1 MTKKTIITISRQ
13 FGSGGRDVGKKLA
26 EVLGIAYYDK
36 ELIEMA
42 ASESGFDKEMFED
55 TNANTSRLFRF
66 INTFGYS
73 LGAPIS
79 VMNDIT
85 MSDQIF
91 LIQSRVVEQAA
102 EKGPCV
108 IVGRCG
114 DYVLEDREDVL
125 KVFISGDMVDRK
137 KRAIQYYEVDERDV
151 EASLRKIDRNRKGYY
166 DYYTDKKWG
175 EADSYDICLN
185 TSTFGIDGC
194 VDILRRIIQGEEL

>member
-26 EVLGIAYYDK
+26 DALGIKYYDR

-42 ASESGFDKEMFED
+42 AKESGFDKEMFED
-55 TNANTSRLFRF
+55 TTANTSRLFRF

-73 LGAPIS
+73 LGAPLS

-102 EKGPCV
+102 DSGPCV
-108 IVGRCG
+108 IVGRCA
-114 DYVLEDREDVL
+114 DYVLDNRDDVL
-125 KVFISGDMVDRK
+125 KVFIAGDMNDRK

-151 EASLRKIDRNRKGYY
+151 EASIRKIDRNRKGYY
-166 DYYTDKKWG
+166 DYYTDKKLG
-175 EADSYDICLN
+175 AAESYDVCLN
-185 TSTFGIDGC
+185 TSVFGIDGC
-194 VDILRRIIQGEEL
+194 VAILKQLLEQE

>member
-13 FGSGGRDVGKKLA
+13 FGSGGRDIGKKLA
-26 EVLGIAYYDK
+26 DALGIKYYDR

-42 ASESGFDKEMFED
+42 AKESGFDKEMFED
-55 TNANTSRLFRF
+55 TTANTSRLFRF

-73 LGAPIS
+73 LGAPLS

-102 EKGPCV
+102 DSGPCV
-108 IVGRCG
+108 IVGRCA
-114 DYVLEDREDVL
+114 DYVLDNRDDVL
-125 KVFISGDMVDRK
+125 KVFIAGDMDDRK

-151 EASLRKIDRNRKGYY
+151 EASIRKIDRNRKGYY

-175 EADSYDICLN
+175 AAESYDVCLN
-185 TSTFGIDGC
+185 TSVFGIDGC
-194 VDILRRIIQGEEL
+194 VAILKQLLEQE

>member
-13 FGSGGRDVGKKLA
+13 FGSGGRDIGKKLA
-26 EVLGIAYYDK
+26 DALGIKYYDR

-42 ASESGFDKEMFED
+42 AKESGFDKEMFED
-55 TNANTSRLFRF
+55 TTANTSRLFRF

-73 LGAPIS
+73 LGAPLS

-91 LIQSRVVEQAA
+91 LIQSRMVEQAA
-102 EKGPCV
+102 NSGPCV
-108 IVGRCG
+108 IVGRCA
-114 DYVLEDREDVL
+114 DYVLDNRDDVL
-125 KVFISGDMVDRK
+125 KVFIAGDMNDRK

-151 EASLRKIDRNRKGYY
+151 EASIRKIDRNRKGYY

-175 EADSYDICLN
+175 AAESYDVCLN
-185 TSTFGIDGC
+185 TSVFGIDGC
-194 VDILRRIIQGEEL
+194 VAILKQLLEQE

>member
-26 EVLGIAYYDK
+26 DALGIKYYDR

-42 ASESGFDKEMFED
+42 AKESGFDKEMFED
-55 TNANTSRLFRF
+55 TTANTSRLFRF

-73 LGAPIS
+73 LGAPLS

-102 EKGPCV
+102 DSGPCV
-108 IVGRCG
+108 IVGRCA
-114 DYVLEDREDVL
+114 DYVLDNREDVL
-125 KVFISGDMVDRK
+125 KVFIAGDMEDRK

-151 EASLRKIDRNRKGYY
+151 ESSIRKIDRNRKEYY

-175 EADSYDICLN
+175 AAESYDVCLN
-185 TSTFGIDGC
+185 TSVFGIDGC
-194 VDILRRIIQGEEL
+194 VAILKQLLEQE

>member
-26 EVLGIAYYDK
+26 DALGIKYYDR

-42 ASESGFDKEMFED
+42 AKESGFDKEMFED
-55 TNANTSRLFRF
+55 TTANTSRLFRF

-73 LGAPIS
+73 LGAPLS

-102 EKGPCV
+102 DSGPCV
-108 IVGRCG
+108 IVGRCA
-114 DYVLEDREDVL
+114 DYVLDNRDDVL
-125 KVFISGDMVDRK
+125 KVFI
-137 KRAIQYYEVDERDV
+137 A
-151 EASLRKIDRNRKGYY
+151 
-166 DYYTDKKWG
+166 
-175 EADSYDICLN
+175 
-185 TSTFGIDGC
+185 
-194 VDILRRIIQGEEL
+194 

>member
-26 EVLGIAYYDK
+26 DALGIKYYDR

-42 ASESGFDKEMFED
+42 AKESGFDKEMFED
-55 TNANTSRLFRF
+55 TTANTSRLFRF

-73 LGAPIS
+73 LGAPLS

-102 EKGPCV
+102 DSGPCV
-108 IVGRCG
+108 IVGRCA
-114 DYVLEDREDVL
+114 DYVLDNRDDVL
-125 KVFISGDMVDRK
+125 KVFIAGDMNDRK

-151 EASLRKIDRNRKGYY
+151 EASIRKIDRNRKGYY

-175 EADSYDICLN
+175 AAESYDVCLN
-185 TSTFGIDGC
+185 TSVFGIDGC
-194 VDILRRIIQGEEL
+194 VAILKQLLEQV

>member
-26 EVLGIAYYDK
+26 DALGIKYYDR

-42 ASESGFDKEMFED
+42 AKESGFDKEMFED
-55 TNANTSRLFRF
+55 TTANTSRLFRF

-73 LGAPIS
+73 LGAPLS

-102 EKGPCV
+102 DSGPCV
-108 IVGRCG
+108 IVGRCA
-114 DYVLEDREDVL
+114 DYVLDNREDVL
-125 KVFISGDMVDRK
+125 KVFIAGDMEDRK

-151 EASLRKIDRNRKGYY
+151 EASIHKIDRNRKGYY

-175 EADSYDICLN
+175 AAESYDVCLN
-185 TSTFGIDGC
+185 TSVFGIDGC
-194 VDILRRIIQGEEL
+194 VAILKQLLEQE

>member
-26 EVLGIAYYDK
+26 DALGIKYYDR

-42 ASESGFDKEMFED
+42 AKESGFDKEMFED
-55 TNANTSRLFRF
+55 TTANTSRLFRF

-73 LGAPIS
+73 LGAPLS

-102 EKGPCV
+102 DSGPCV
-108 IVGRCG
+108 IVGRCA
-114 DYVLEDREDVL
+114 DYVLDNRDDVL
-125 KVFISGDMVDRK
+125 KVFIAGDMDDRK

-151 EASLRKIDRNRKGYY
+151 ESSIRKIDRNRKGYY

-175 EADSYDICLN
+175 AAESYDVCLN
-185 TSTFGIDGC
+185 TSVFGIDGC
-194 VDILRRIIQGEEL
+194 VAILKQLLEQE

>member
-1 MTKKTIITISRQ
+1 MAKKIITISRQ
-13 FGSGGRDVGKKLA
+13 FGSGGREVGKKLA
-26 EVLGIAYYDK
+26 EALGIKYYDR

-42 ASESGFDKEMFED
+42 AQESGFDKEMFED
-55 TNANTSRLFRF
+55 TNAGTSRLFRF

-73 LGAPIS
+73 LGAPLS

-102 EKGPCV
+102 SEGPCV
-108 IVGRCG
+108 IVGRCA
-114 DYVLEDREDVL
+114 DYVLGDRDDVL
-125 KVFISGDMVDRK
+125 KVFISGNMQDRK

-151 EASLRKIDRNRKGYY
+151 ESSLRKIDRNRSGYY

-175 EADSYDICLN
+175 VAESYDICLN
-185 TSTFGIDGC
+185 TSVFGIDGC
-194 VDILRRIIQGEEL
+194 VEILKKVMEES

>member
-26 EVLGIAYYDK
+26 DALGIKYYDR

-42 ASESGFDKEMFED
+42 AKESGFDKEMFED
-55 TNANTSRLFRF
+55 TTANTSRLFRF

-73 LGAPIS
+73 LGAPLS

-102 EKGPCV
+102 DSGPCV
-108 IVGRCG
+108 IVGRCA
-114 DYVLEDREDVL
+114 DYVLDNREDVL
-125 KVFISGDMVDRK
+125 KVFIAGDMEDRK

-151 EASLRKIDRNRKGYY
+151 EASIHKIDRNRKEYY

-175 EADSYDICLN
+175 AAESYDVCLN
-185 TSTFGIDGC
+185 TSVFGIDGC
-194 VDILRRIIQGEEL
+194 VAILKQLLEQE

>member
-13 FGSGGRDVGKKLA
+13 FGSGGRDIGKKLA
-26 EVLGIAYYDK
+26 DALGIKYYDR

-42 ASESGFDKEMFED
+42 AKESGFDKEMFED
-55 TNANTSRLFRF
+55 TTANTSRLFRF

-73 LGAPIS
+73 LGAPLS

-102 EKGPCV
+102 DSGPCV
-108 IVGRCG
+108 IVGRCA
-114 DYVLEDREDVL
+114 DYVLDNRDDVL
-125 KVFISGDMVDRK
+125 KVFIAGDMNDRK

-151 EASLRKIDRNRKGYY
+151 EASIRKIDRNRKGYY

-175 EADSYDICLN
+175 AAESYDVCLN
-185 TSTFGIDGC
+185 TSVFGIDGC
-194 VDILRRIIQGEEL
+194 VAILKQLLEQE

>member
-26 EVLGIAYYDK
+26 DALGIKYYDR

-42 ASESGFDKEMFED
+42 AKESGFDKEMFED
-55 TNANTSRLFRF
+55 TTANTSRLFRF

-73 LGAPIS
+73 LGAPLS

-102 EKGPCV
+102 DSGPCV
-108 IVGRCG
+108 IVGRCA
-114 DYVLEDREDVL
+114 DYVLDNRDDVL
-125 KVFISGDMVDRK
+125 RVFIAGDMDDRK

-151 EASLRKIDRNRKGYY
+151 EASIRKIDRNRKGYY

-175 EADSYDICLN
+175 AAESYDVCLN
-185 TSTFGIDGC
+185 TSVFGIDGC
-194 VDILRRIIQGEEL
+194 VAILKQLLEQE

>member
-26 EVLGIAYYDK
+26 DALGIKYYDR

-42 ASESGFDKEMFED
+42 AKESGFDKEMFED
-55 TNANTSRLFRF
+55 TTANTSRLFRF

-73 LGAPIS
+73 LGAPLS

-91 LIQSRVVEQAA
+91 LIQTRVVEQAGDS
-102 EKGPCV
+102 GPCV
-108 IVGRCG
+108 IVGRCA
-114 DYVLEDREDVL
+114 DYVLDNRDDVL
-125 KVFISGDMVDRK
+125 KVFIAGDMNDRK

-151 EASLRKIDRNRKGYY
+151 EASIRKIDRNRKGYY

-175 EADSYDICLN
+175 AAESYDVCLN
-185 TSTFGIDGC
+185 TSVFGIDGC
-194 VDILRRIIQGEEL
+194 VAILKQLLEQE

>member
-26 EVLGIAYYDK
+26 DALGIKYYDR

-42 ASESGFDKEMFED
+42 AKESGFDKEMFED
-55 TNANTSRLFRF
+55 TTANTSRLFRF

-73 LGAPIS
+73 LGAPLS

-102 EKGPCV
+102 DSGPCV
-108 IVGRCG
+108 IVGRCA
-114 DYVLEDREDVL
+114 DYVLDNRDDVL
-125 KVFISGDMVDRK
+125 KVFIAGDMNDRK
-137 KRAIQYYEVDERDV
+137 KRAIQYYDVDERDV
-151 EASLRKIDRNRKGYY
+151 EASIRKIDRNRKGYY

-175 EADSYDICLN
+175 AAESYDVCLN
-185 TSTFGIDGC
+185 TSVFGIDGC
-194 VDILRRIIQGEEL
+194 VAILKQLLEQE

>member
-26 EVLGIAYYDK
+26 DALGIKYYDR

-42 ASESGFDKEMFED
+42 AKESGFDKEMFED
-55 TNANTSRLFRF
+55 TTANTSRLFRF

-73 LGAPIS
+73 LGAPLS

-102 EKGPCV
+102 DSGPCV
-108 IVGRCG
+108 IVGRCA
-114 DYVLEDREDVL
+114 DYVLDNRDDVL
-125 KVFISGDMVDRK
+125 KVFIAGDMNDRK
-137 KRAIQYYEVDERDV
+137 KRAIQYYEVDEREV
-151 EASLRKIDRNRKGYY
+151 EASIRKIDRNRKGYY

-175 EADSYDICLN
+175 AAESYDVCLN
-185 TSTFGIDGC
+185 TSVFGIDGC
-194 VDILRRIIQGEEL
+194 VAILKQLLEQE

>member
-26 EVLGIAYYDK
+26 DALGIKYYDR

-42 ASESGFDKEMFED
+42 AKESGFDKEMFED
-55 TNANTSRLFRF
+55 TTANTSRLFRF

-73 LGAPIS
+73 LGAPLS

-102 EKGPCV
+102 DSGPCV
-108 IVGRCG
+108 IVGRCA
-114 DYVLEDREDVL
+114 DYVLDNRDDVL
-125 KVFISGDMVDRK
+125 KVFIAGDMNDRK

-151 EASLRKIDRNRKGYY
+151 EASIRKIDRNRKGYY

-175 EADSYDICLN
+175 AAESYDVCLN
-185 TSTFGIDGC
+185 TSVFGIDGC
-194 VDILRRIIQGEEL
+194 VAILKQLLEQE

>member
-26 EVLGIAYYDK
+26 DALGIKYYDR

-42 ASESGFDKEMFED
+42 AKESGFDKDMFED
-55 TNANTSRLFRF
+55 TTANTSRLFRF

-73 LGAPIS
+73 LGAPLS

-102 EKGPCV
+102 DSGPCV
-108 IVGRCG
+108 IVGRCA
-114 DYVLEDREDVL
+114 DYVLDNRDDVL
-125 KVFISGDMVDRK
+125 KVFIAGDMDDRK

-151 EASLRKIDRNRKGYY
+151 EASIRKIDRNRKGYY

-175 EADSYDICLN
+175 AAESYDVCLN
-185 TSTFGIDGC
+185 TSVFGIDGC
-194 VDILRRIIQGEEL
+194 VAILKQLLEQE

>member
-26 EVLGIAYYDK
+26 DALGIKYYDR
-36 ELIEMA
+36 ELIEIA
-42 ASESGFDKEMFED
+42 AKESGFDKEMFED
-55 TNANTSRLFRF
+55 TTANTSRLFRF

-73 LGAPIS
+73 LGAPLS

-102 EKGPCV
+102 DSGPCV
-108 IVGRCG
+108 IVGRCA
-114 DYVLEDREDVL
+114 DYVLDNRDDVL
-125 KVFISGDMVDRK
+125 KVFIAGDMNDRK

-151 EASLRKIDRNRKGYY
+151 EASIRKIDRNRKGYY

-175 EADSYDICLN
+175 AAESYDVCLN
-185 TSTFGIDGC
+185 TSVFGIDGC
-194 VDILRRIIQGEEL
+194 VAILKQLLEQE

>member
-26 EVLGIAYYDK
+26 DALGIKYYDR

-42 ASESGFDKEMFED
+42 AKESGFDKEMFED
-55 TNANTSRLFRF
+55 TTANTSRLFRF

-73 LGAPIS
+73 LGAPLS

-85 MSDQIF
+85 LSDQIF

-102 EKGPCV
+102 DSGPCV
-108 IVGRCG
+108 IVGRCA
-114 DYVLEDREDVL
+114 DYVLDNRDDVL
-125 KVFISGDMVDRK
+125 KVFIAGDMNDRK
-137 KRAIQYYEVDERDV
+137 KHAIQYYEVDERDV
-151 EASLRKIDRNRKGYY
+151 ESSICKIDRNRKGYY

-175 EADSYDICLN
+175 AAESYDVCLN
-185 TSTFGIDGC
+185 TSVFGIDGC
-194 VDILRRIIQGEEL
+194 VGILKQLLEQE

>member
-26 EVLGIAYYDK
+26 DALGIKYYDR

-42 ASESGFDKEMFED
+42 TKESGFDKEMFED
-55 TNANTSRLFRF
+55 TTANTSRLFRF

-73 LGAPIS
+73 LGAPLS
-79 VMNDIT
+79 VLNDIT

-102 EKGPCV
+102 DSGPCV
-108 IVGRCG
+108 IVGRCA
-114 DYVLEDREDVL
+114 DYVLDNRDDVL
-125 KVFISGDMVDRK
+125 KVFIAGDMDDRK

-151 EASLRKIDRNRKGYY
+151 ETSIRKIDRNRKEYY

-175 EADSYDICLN
+175 AAESYDVCLN
-185 TSTFGIDGC
+185 TSVFGIDGC
-194 VDILRRIIQGEEL
+194 VAILKQLLEQE

>member
-26 EVLGIAYYDK
+26 DALGIKYYDR

-42 ASESGFDKEMFED
+42 AKESGFDKEMFED
-55 TNANTSRLFRF
+55 TTANTSRLFRF

-73 LGAPIS
+73 LGAPLS

-85 MSDQIF
+85 LSDQIF

-102 EKGPCV
+102 DSGPCV
-108 IVGRCG
+108 IVGRCA
-114 DYVLEDREDVL
+114 DYVLDNRDDVL
-125 KVFISGDMVDRK
+125 KVFIAGDMNDRK

-151 EASLRKIDRNRKGYY
+151 EASIRKIDRNRKGYY

-175 EADSYDICLN
+175 AAESYDVCLN
-185 TSTFGIDGC
+185 TSVFGIDGC
-194 VDILRRIIQGEEL
+194 VAILKQLLEQE

>member
-26 EVLGIAYYDK
+26 DALGIKYYDR

-42 ASESGFDKEMFED
+42 AKESGFDKEMFED
-55 TNANTSRLFRF
+55 TTANTSRLFRF

-73 LGAPIS
+73 LGAPLS

-102 EKGPCV
+102 DSGPCV
-108 IVGRCG
+108 IVGRCA
-114 DYVLEDREDVL
+114 DYVLDNRDDVL
-125 KVFISGDMVDRK
+125 KVFIAGDMNDRK

-151 EASLRKIDRNRKGYY
+151 ESSICKIDRNRKGYY

-175 EADSYDICLN
+175 AAESYDVCLN
-185 TSTFGIDGC
+185 TSVFGIDGC
-194 VDILRRIIQGEEL
+194 VAILKQLLEQE

>member
-26 EVLGIAYYDK
+26 DALGIKYYDR

-42 ASESGFDKEMFED
+42 AKESGFDKEMFED
-55 TNANTSRLFRF
+55 TTANTSRLFRF

-73 LGAPIS
+73 LGAPLS

-102 EKGPCV
+102 DSGPCV
-108 IVGRCG
+108 IVGRCA
-114 DYVLEDREDVL
+114 DYVLDNRDDVL
-125 KVFISGDMVDRK
+125 KVFIAGDMDDRK

-151 EASLRKIDRNRKGYY
+151 EASIRKIDRNRKGYY

-175 EADSYDICLN
+175 AAESYDVCLN
-185 TSTFGIDGC
+185 TSVFGIDGC
-194 VDILRRIIQGEEL
+194 VAILKQLLEQE

>member
-26 EVLGIAYYDK
+26 DALGNKYYDR

-42 ASESGFDKEMFED
+42 AKESGFDKEMFED
-55 TNANTSRLFRF
+55 TTANTSRLFRF

-73 LGAPIS
+73 LGAPLS

-102 EKGPCV
+102 DSGPCV
-108 IVGRCG
+108 IVGRCA
-114 DYVLEDREDVL
+114 DYVLDNRDDVL
-125 KVFISGDMVDRK
+125 KVFIAGDMNDRK

-151 EASLRKIDRNRKGYY
+151 EASIRKIDRNRKGYY

-175 EADSYDICLN
+175 AAESYDVCLN
-185 TSTFGIDGC
+185 TSVFGIDGC
-194 VDILRRIIQGEEL
+194 VAILKQLLEQE